1 MWQYIANIIL
11 RNRALILSILF
22 GITIFFGYFA
32 TKVGIQY
39 EFANLLPSNDITQI
53 EYKQFKND
61 FGQDGMI
68 IVIAAN
74 DENFYELDKF
84 NSWYKMGNA
93 LKELKIPIQKN
104 NSTVYLSAIDSVFSE
119 AHLFNIAKNRLDKK
133 FELNRIINSEVE
145 SQVEL
150 DSIESVIKSLEFYKG
165 IINKEESDL
174 HIMMLFIN
182 KEILFLIICNTLIK
196 K

>member
-53 EYKQFKND
+53 EYKQFKKD

-68 IVIAAN
+68 IVIA
-74 DENFYELDKF
+74 
-84 NSWYKMGNA
+84 G
-93 LKELKIPIQKN
+93 
-104 NSTVYLSAIDSVFSE
+104 
-119 AHLFNIAKNRLDKK
+119 
-133 FELNRIINSEVE
+133 
-145 SQVEL
+145 SQ
-150 DSIESVIKSLEFYKG
+150 
-165 IINKEESDL
+165 
-174 HIMMLFIN
+174 
-182 KEILFLIICNTLIK
+182 ILA
-196 K
+196 